1 MSTEFVTYL
10 TWELAPLSSV
20 ELVIE
25 PHFLIPVGVRDFEA
39 EGGVE
44 VLTGVA

>member
-25 PHFLIPVGVRDFEA
+25 PHFLIGVRDFEA